1 MQLGVVCGRSARHFV
16 VRTRS
21 AMPTYGLGTRG
32 PSPPL
37 PGVTRAGD
45 DPAADSPPSSP
56 TAASVYADGF
66 FDAREAETPTKGRLP
81 FSSPDPLEAWELVFQ
96 DGRAVPAPAGDPVLD
111 PLLDFLARCPPVR
124 ERGVSPH
131 PCPRCTVEL
140 EPRPRQRADAGSR
153 RRGRPASRSTR
164 LPSEQVDAAGYPLLP
179 GPTPGRAAEGAQR
192 AGRRGGFSSFVL
204 LLRGPVGSSA
214 CSGVAARRRAVARRL
229 GATARR
235 AARCGAASPPPL
247 SSSAVARCG
256 AGRGRRR
263 WRRGLRLRPF
273 RGLCSKPLETLA
285 VMHVLG
291 RSINI
296 QRLR

>member
-1 MQLGVVCGRSARHFV
+1 MQLGVVCGRSARHFVEQV

-56 TAASVYADGF
+56 TEPTAASVHADGF
-66 FDAREAETPTKGRLP
+66 FDVREAETPTKGRLP
-81 FSSPDPLEAWELVFQ
+81 FSSPDPLEAWELVYQ
-96 DGRAVPAPAGDPVLD
+96 DGRAVPALAGDPVLD
-111 PLLDFLARCPPVR
+111 PLLDFLARCPPVS

-164 LPSEQVDAAGYPLLP
+164 LP
-179 GPTPGRAAEGAQR
+179 
-192 AGRRGGFSSFVL
+192 GGQLDEVRLL
-204 LLRGPVGSSA
+204 LLRCPHPRWLG
-214 CSGVAARRRAVARRL
+214 AARDED
-229 GATARR
+229 G
-235 AARCGAASPPPL
+235 GGG
-247 SSSAVARCG
+247 G
-256 AGRGRRR
+256 AGCAYGRG
-263 WRRGLRLRPF
+263 GASRPF